1 MQTFSSGIQWWFESL
16 DRTRKQR
23 GVAMDKMGYGPKD
36 SAFKTV
42 LSVPGM
48 RLRFYGGTADSQNIA
63 LIVPAPIKRHY
74 IWDLAREHSV
84 VQRALHAGMQVY
96 LVEWTDPDPENHL
109 GLEDYAYRMLDVCV
123 KSIRTVRR
131 SGELFLLSHSLGG
144 VFTAIY
150 AALRPEQVA
159 GLVLIEAPLHFAQ
172 ASGSFTPLVVF
183 GPRAANVT
191 RAFERVPG
199 SVLSF
204 VSLAASPATFGMER
218 YADFFAS
225 LDSSK
230 NIRSHLQVERWTLD
244 EAPMSNRLF
253 EQVVEQLY
261 REDSF
266 MRGVLTIAGERIGP
280 QQVLS
285 PLLAVYDPHSVIIPP
300 DSIIAFHDAAA
311 SREKRLLTYQG
322 DTGVALAHV
331 GALIGENAHRQLWP
345 DILSWISDVGAR
357 RH

>member
-1 MQTFSSGIQWWFESL
+1 MQTFPSGIQWWFESL
-16 DRTRKQR
+16 DSARKRR
-23 GVAMDKMGYGPKD
+23 GAAMDRMGYGPVE
-36 SAFKTV
+36 SEFKTV
-42 LSVPGM
+42 LQTPGM
-48 RLRFYGGTADSQNIA
+48 RLRFYGGPIDSANIA

-74 IWDLAREHSV
+74 IWDLTPESSV

-96 LVEWTDPDPENHL
+96 LVEWTEPETENHL
-109 GLEDYAYRMLDVCV
+109 GLEDYAYRMLDRCV

-159 GLVLIEAPLHFAQ
+159 GQVLVEVPLHFAQ
-172 ASGSFTPLVVF
+172 SSGSFWPLVAF
-183 GPRAANVT
+183 GPRAENVT
-191 RAFERVPG
+191 RVFDRVPG
-199 SVLSF
+199 SVLN
-204 VSLAASPATFGMER
+204 LASVMASPSTFNLER

-225 LDSSK
+225 LGSSK
-230 NIRSHLQVERWTLD
+230 TLKSHLLVVRWTLD
-244 EAPMSNRLF
+244 ESPMSNRLF

-266 MRGVLTIAGERIGP
+266 MRNALTVAGKRIGP
-280 QQVLS
+280 QQVTS

-311 SREKRLLTYQG
+311 TTRKRLLAYEG

-331 GALIGENAHRQLWP
+331 GALVGDNAHRTLWP
-345 DILSWISDVGAR
+345 EIFAWIDEVSAS